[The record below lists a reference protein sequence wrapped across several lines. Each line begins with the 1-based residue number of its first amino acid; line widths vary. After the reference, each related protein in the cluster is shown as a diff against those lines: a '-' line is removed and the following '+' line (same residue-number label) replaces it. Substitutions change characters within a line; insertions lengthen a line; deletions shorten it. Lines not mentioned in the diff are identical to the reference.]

1 MIQRRDIEK
10 IVGTKVNDVGLYQLA
25 FVHKSALSDKITDCN
40 ERLEFMGD
48 SVLSLVV
55 TKHLF
60 TSYPKAQEGF
70 LTQIRI
76 KLVSGTT
83 LATFAKFLG
92 LGQWV
97 VMDERAS
104 EKGWNNN
111 PKILE
116 DVFEALI
123 GALYI
128 DIGMIHAREF
138 ILRIIN
144 DPRVI
149 DFRSLLIDTNY
160 KDVITRHCQAQKW
173 DPPNFVAKQETNGLV
188 KWFSVKLYIQGKEC
202 GQGTGKS
209 KREAEQASSLV
220 GLNTLKISTQY
231 IK

>member
-1 MIQRRDIEK
+1 MIQRRDLEK
-10 IVGTKVNDVGLYQLA
+10 LVGTKVNDINIYQTA
-25 FVHKSALSDKITDCN
+25 FVHKSALSETITECN
-40 ERLEFMGD
+40 ERLEFIGD

-55 TKHLF
+55 TKHLY

-70 LTQIRI
+70 LTRIRI

-83 LATFAKFLG
+83 LAVFAKYLC
-92 LGQWV
+92 LNKWV
-97 VMDERAS
+97 VMDERAA

-116 DVFEALI
+116 DVFEALV
-123 GALYI
+123 GALYL
-128 DIGMIHAREF
+128 DLGMIHAREF

-144 DPRVI
+144 DPQVI

-173 DPPNFVAKQETNGLV
+173 EPPQYVATQETDGTQKWFLV
-188 KWFSVKLYIQGKEC
+188 KLIIRGKQC
-202 GQGTGKS
+202 GHGTGKS

-220 GLNTLKISTQY
+220 ALNTLKIPTQF
-231 IK
+231 IM